1 MLNDQSQTAALW
13 EELKELSKSVVEEM
27 NRDAELSRRTGGL
40 ESRLENGDAFVVSK
54 LSAPQLFLSV
64 RLRTGAIEVYT
75 RLCVSEPD
83 LMESEFREQLTIQNG
98 ISLRNAAGEVFTVE
112 EAVFYILR
120 PFLHL
125 GAADR

>member
-64 RLRTGAIEVYT
+64 RLRTGAIEIYT

>member
-1 MLNDQSQTAALW
+1 MPNHQPQTTALW
-13 EELKELSKSVVEEM
+13 EDLKQLSKSVVEEM

-40 ESRLENGDAFVVSK
+40 ESRLEDGDVFVVSK
-54 LSAPQLFLSV
+54 LSAPQLFLSI
-64 RLRTGAIEVYT
+64 RLRTEAIEIFT

-83 LMESEFREQLTIQNG
+83 VVEREFREQLTIQNG
-98 ISLRNAAGEVFTVE
+98 TSLRNAAGEVFTVE

-125 GAADR
+125 GAVDR

>member
-1 MLNDQSQTAALW
+1 MLNDQPQTAALW

-27 NRDAELSRRTGGL
+27 NRDAELSMRTGGL

-64 RLRTGAIEVYT
+64 RLRTGAIEIYT

-98 ISLRNAAGEVFTVE
+98 ISLQNATGEIFTLE

-120 PFLHL
+120 HFLHL

>member
-1 MLNDQSQTAALW
+1 MLNDQPQTAALW

-27 NRDAELSRRTGGL
+27 NRDAELSMRTGGL

-64 RLRTGAIEVYT
+64 RLRTEAIEIHT
-75 RLCVSEPD
+75 RVCVSEPD

-98 ISLRNAAGEVFTVE
+98 ISLQNATGEIFTLE